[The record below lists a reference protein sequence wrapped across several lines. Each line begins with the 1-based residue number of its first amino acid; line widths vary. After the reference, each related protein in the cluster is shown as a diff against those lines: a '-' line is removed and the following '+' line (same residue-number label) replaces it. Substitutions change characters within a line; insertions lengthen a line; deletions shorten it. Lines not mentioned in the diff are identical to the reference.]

1 MSIEAG
7 SYRDRAQPESLRGRA
22 LSISLTV
29 KDLQQSLKWYRDVV
43 GFIVDRE
50 YERDGK
56 PMGVSL
62 KAGAVSLLINQDD
75 GAKGLDRAKG
85 EGFSFMITT
94 AQSIDD
100 LAQRVKDRGGTLDTE
115 PTDTRWGT
123 RMMRLRDPDGFKM
136 TISSERPS

>member
-43 GFIVDRE
+43 GFTVERE

-56 PMGVSL
+56 PGGVSL

-75 GAKGLDRAKG
+75 GAKGMNRVKG

-94 AQSIDD
+94 AQSIDN
-100 LAQRVKDRGGTLDTE
+100 LAQRVKDRGGALDTE

-136 TISSERPS
+136 TISSERP

>member
-43 GFIVDRE
+43 GFTVERE

-56 PMGVSL
+56 PAGVSL
-62 KAGAVSLLINQDD
+62 KAGSVAVLINQDD
-75 GAKGLDRAKG
+75 GAKGMNRVKG

-94 AQSIDD
+94 AQSIDE

-136 TISSERPS
+136 TISSERP

>member
-43 GFIVDRE
+43 GFTVERE

-56 PMGVSL
+56 PAGVSL
-62 KAGAVSLLINQDD
+62 KAGSVAVLINQDD
-75 GAKGLDRAKG
+75 GAKGMNRVKG

-94 AQSIDD
+94 AQSIDE
-100 LAQRVKDRGGTLDTE
+100 LAQRVKDRGGTLDAE

-136 TISSERPS
+136 TISSERP

>member
-43 GFIVDRE
+43 GFTVERE

-62 KAGAVSLLINQDD
+62 KAGAVAVLINQDD
-75 GAKGLDRAKG
+75 GAKGMDRTKG

-94 AQSIDD
+94 AQSIDE

-136 TISSERPS
+136 TISSERSG

>member
-22 LSISLTV
+22 LAISLTV

-43 GFIVDRE
+43 GFTVERE

-56 PMGVSL
+56 PAGVSL
-62 KAGAVSLLINQDD
+62 KAGSVAVLINQDD
-75 GAKGLDRAKG
+75 GAKGMNRVKG

-94 AQSIDD
+94 AQSIDE

-136 TISSERPS
+136 TISSERP

>member
-43 GFIVDRE
+43 GFTVERE

-56 PMGVSL
+56 PAGVSL
-62 KAGAVSLLINQDD
+62 KAGSVAVLINQDD
-75 GAKGLDRAKG
+75 GAKGMNRVKG

-94 AQSIDD
+94 AQSIDE

-123 RMMRLRDPDGFKM
+123 RMMRLRDPDGFKI
-136 TISSERPS
+136 TISTERP